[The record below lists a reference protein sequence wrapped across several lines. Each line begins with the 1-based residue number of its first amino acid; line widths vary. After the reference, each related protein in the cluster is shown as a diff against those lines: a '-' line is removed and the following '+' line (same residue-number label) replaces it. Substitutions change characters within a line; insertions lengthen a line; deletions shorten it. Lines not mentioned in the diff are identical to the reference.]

1 MPYYKDLHTLFIHIP
16 KTGGSTLEKVLRQEG
31 NHKQTLYS
39 SFTNTLLPEP
49 YNKTSLQHQSYC
61 TILDHKELCD
71 IDFNEQLKLLTIVR
85 NPYHRAVSS
94 LFFHN
99 YHREVSGVFFHNKKM
114 KKRTTKAEVFEELQK
129 FIDLPNDKVD
139 NHNVPQYK
147 FVVDKNNKLPDK
159 LIILRTE
166 SLDRDMMLYFKR
178 IVCEREQVGKAS
190 DTNYMKYLGPR
201 SIKLINRVY
210 KRDFELFNYPMK
222 KI

>member
-1 MPYYKDLHTLFIHIP
+1 MPYYKDLHILFIHIP

-39 SFTNTLLPEP
+39 GYTNTLLPEP

-94 LFFHN
+94 LFHN
-99 YHREVSGVFFHNKKM
+99 NQIKKG
-114 KKRTTKAEVFEELQK
+114 TSKAEVFEELEK
-129 FIDLPNDKVD
+129 FIDLPPDTVD
-139 NHNVPQYK
+139 NHNVAQYK
-147 FVVDKNNKLPDK
+147 FVVDKNNKLPNK
-159 LIILRTE
+159 LIILKTE
-166 SLDRDMMLYFKR
+166 SLDRDMLLYFKR
-178 IVCEREQVGKAS
+178 IACKRELVGKAS

-210 KRDFELFNYPMK
+210 KRDFELFDYPMK
-222 KI
+222 KIE